1 MASIGASKAAS
12 AKSRIDEATTPT
24 SITFDKTVVPM
35 FVAERVFK
43 GFPPDSQVLLFS
55 RTSVHQFFP
64 PVKKKKKK
72 KNLLTVPC
80 CTLR

>member
-35 FVAERVFK
+35 FVAEKKFGAR
-43 GFPPDSQVLLFS
+43 LLS
-55 RTSVHQFFP
+55 GQKAGRLAAKALQ
-64 PVKKKKKK
+64 K
-72 KNLLTVPC
+72 
-80 CTLR
+80 